1 MAEHGGYR
9 KPANPAPVS
18 GMGKNSKRTDGGP
31 AQALSA
37 PTGQDYGARKQEIS
51 SERIAPLGAKAPL
64 PKPAPVSPANAGSD
78 QPIQMPQ
85 YQGGA
90 FNAPSDRPN
99 EPVTA
104 GAASG
109 AGPGPEAL
117 NLPGAQPVA
126 AGTGAMAQM
135 LQRMSATD
143 TTGVLGQLLTSAQAF
158 NV

>member
-1 MAEHGGYR
+1 
-9 KPANPAPVS
+9 
-18 GMGKNSKRTDGGP
+18 MGKNSKRTDGGP

-37 PTGQDYGARKQEIS
+37 PTGQGYGERKAEIS

-64 PKPAPVSPANAGSD
+64 PKPAAVSAPSAGD
-78 QPIQMPQ
+78 QSVQMPQ

-90 FNAPSDRPN
+90 FNAPSERPN

-104 GAASG
+104 GVASG
-109 AGPGPEAL
+109 PGPGPEAL
-117 NLPGAQPVA
+117 SLPNAQGVQP
-126 AGTGAMAQM
+126 GTGAMAQM